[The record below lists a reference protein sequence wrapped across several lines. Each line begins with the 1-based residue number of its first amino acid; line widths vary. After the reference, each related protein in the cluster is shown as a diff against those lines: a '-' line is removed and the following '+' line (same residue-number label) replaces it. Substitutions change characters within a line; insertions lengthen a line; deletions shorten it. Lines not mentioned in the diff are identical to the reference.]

1 MAEPDLV
8 QRLVGSFHA
17 LLDEALIVAIAG
29 DYDLNHPASFEAAHS
44 TLQRLAHNVPSEEA
58 TGFNPSGIPV
68 SRDEV
73 REEAGEAS
81 TTSASLSRPTSQTI
95 ATDVSSVASS
105 SSAAAAE
112 PLDIV
117 KPRITSFDDDSEE
130 TKTRLLQSMFCDLRA
145 FDIKY
150 SLKKANG
157 DFQSA
162 LDDLLDMQYLQSTGQ
177 QVKGIDGFF
186 DHEDDTSS
194 NKKKRRRKKKRGA
207 SASDPTPSSQKDF
220 LLPNNGADEIDYI
233 AERFNIRSDEV
244 SGIYNKNQR
253 SGGATVV
260 ELLDSYISHGVES
273 QDDAGRQQADVL
285 TRKYRNVPEKYLL
298 TVVQV
303 AGSISQFADDLAA
316 LLNKHFSRKPKS
328 QKLDLGYRLTP
339 LPREDIEGGG
349 DVVAAVREPSS
360 RSSAAP
366 GDFNYAMRLAYT
378 HRQAERD
385 AAASAA
391 RLHRSGASNP
401 LYRQAASVYAEKAR
415 DQAKQAH
422 HAASLAADLL
432 VAQHST
438 DSSVD
443 LHGVAVHDGVRIA
456 LQKTRD
462 WWDDLGE
469 FRAKKAKD
477 QGFTVIT
484 GLGRHC
490 AGGVSRMRQAVAA
503 ALLQD
508 RWKLQVL
515 TGMFVVTGRR

>member
-8 QRLVGSFHA
+8 QRLVGSFHT

-29 DYDLNHPASFEAAHS
+29 DYDLNNPASFDAARS

-68 SRDEV
+68 SRDEARDDAAV
-73 REEAGEAS
+73 AS
-81 TTSASLSRPTSQTI
+81 TTSASLSRPTSETI
-95 ATDVSSVASS
+95 ATDLSSVTS
-105 SSAAAAE
+105 SSAAVAE
-112 PLDIV
+112 PLDLAQ
-117 KPRITSFDDDSEE
+117 PRITSFDNDSDES
-130 TKTRLLQSMFCDLRA
+130 KTRLLQSMFCEMRE
-145 FDIKY
+145 FDVQY

-186 DHEDDTSS
+186 DHEDDSS
-194 NKKKRRRKKKRGA
+194 KNKRKKKRKKRGA
-207 SASDPTPSSQKDF
+207 STSASTPSSQNDSIVRD
-220 LLPNNGADEIDYI
+220 NGSDEIDYI

-244 SGIYNKNQR
+244 SGIYNKNR
-253 SGGATVV
+253 RCGGATVV
-260 ELLDSYISHGVES
+260 ELLDSYISHGVAS

-285 TRKYRNVPEKYLL
+285 TRRYRNVPEKYLL
-298 TVVQV
+298 TIVQV

-328 QKLDLGYRLTP
+328 QKLNLGYRLTP
-339 LPREDIEGGG
+339 LPQEDIEGGG
-349 DVVAAVREPSS
+349 GTVATIKQLPAQ
-360 RSSAAP
+360 SSAAP
-366 GDFNYAMRLAYT
+366 EDFNRAMQLAHS
-378 HRQAERD
+378 HRQAKRD
-385 AAASAA
+385 AVASAA
-391 RLHRSGASNP
+391 RLHRSGAANP

-415 DQAKQAH
+415 DEAKQAQQ
-422 HAASLAADLL
+422 AASSAADLF

-438 DSSVD
+438 DCSVD
-443 LHGVAVHDGVRIA
+443 LHGVPVHDGVRIA

-462 WWDDLGE
+462 WWDGLGE

-490 AGGVSRMRQAVAA
+490 AGGVSRMRQSVAA